1 MVDRLA
7 STDRPAA
14 GHPVGQPVGG
24 RGLDRDGYG
33 APQSRRRVTLV
44 EFGIFEQVAGVLAV
58 CVAAGALALV
68 LRQPLI
74 VGLLAAGIAVGPEV
88 LGLVES
94 TTEIELL
101 ATIGISLLLFV
112 VGLKLDVRLV
122 SKLGP
127 VALATGLGQVL
138 FTSLF
143 GYAIAVALGFDTVP
157 AVYIAVALTFSSTII
172 IVKLLT
178 DKRELEDLHGRIA
191 LGFLIVQDI
200 CVVLAM
206 IAITATGSAE
216 ADDLLGEFVGVIIRG
231 TLLLVAVALVG
242 KYIAPTVTH
251 LLARSSE
258 LLVLA
263 SVTWAVALAAIS
275 ILLGFSEEVGAFLA
289 GMSLASTPYREAI
302 SGRLTTLRD
311 FLLVFFFIELGT
323 QFELGTALDQLGAA
337 VVFSLFVLIG
347 NPIIV
352 MIIMGTMGY
361 RKRVSFK
368 AGLTV
373 AQISEFSLI
382 LVALGVA
389 QGQIGGEV
397 VGLVTAV
404 GLITI
409 SASTYL
415 IYGSDRIYERIEPM
429 LRVFERSTPGTNL
442 DLDDEKPEPEYVVVG
457 LGRFGATV
465 LDELRQRGDKVL
477 GVDFDPRS
485 VQSEQWDVPV
495 IYGDA
500 EDPDLPE
507 QLPLAATRWVIST
520 LRTREANLQL
530 INALHHHG
538 YTGKIAVAAED
549 LAVSE
554 ALERAGADLTI
565 RPLHIAARPLLVA
578 IHERDSGDALSD

>member
-1 MVDRLA
+1 MD
-7 STDRPAA
+7 
-14 GHPVGQPVGG
+14 VGV
-24 RGLDRDGYG
+24 
-33 APQSRRRVTLV
+33 
-44 EFGIFEQVAGVLAV
+44 FEQVAVVLGV
-58 CVAAGALALV
+58 CVAAGALALL

-74 VGLLAAGIAVGPEV
+74 VGLIAAGIAVGPEV
-88 LGLVES
+88 LGLVEATS
-94 TTEIELL
+94 EIELL
-101 ATIGISLLLFV
+101 AKIGISLLLFV
-112 VGLKLDVRLV
+112 VGLKLDIRLV
-122 SKLGP
+122 KRLGP

-138 FTSLF
+138 FTSVIGF
-143 GYAIAVALGFDTVP
+143 AIAIGLGFDVVP
-157 AVYIAVALTFSSTII
+157 AAYIAVALTFSSTII

-178 DKRELEDLHGRIA
+178 DKRELDDLHGKIA

-200 CVVLAM
+200 VVVLAM
-206 IAITATGSAE
+206 IVITATGSGAE
-216 ADDLLGEFVGVIIRG
+216 GGVVNEIVGVVLRGAVLLIFVG
-231 TLLLVAVALVG
+231 LVG
-242 KYIAPTVTH
+242 RYVAPRVTH
-251 LLARSSE
+251 VLARSGE

-263 SVTWAVALAAIS
+263 AVMWAVGLASIS

-302 SGRLTTLRD
+302 SGRLSTLRD

-323 QFELGTALDQLGAA
+323 QFELASALDQLGAA
-337 VVFSLFVLIG
+337 VIFSLFVLIG

-352 MIIMGTMGY
+352 MVIMGFMRY

-389 QGQIGGEV
+389 QGQIGSDV

-404 GLITI
+404 GLVTI

-415 IYGSDRIYERIEPM
+415 IYSSDAIFDRIEPM
-429 LRVFERSTPGTNL
+429 LRIFEFRPPQPDL
-442 DLDDEKPEPEYVVVG
+442 DLDDGTPEPEFIVIG

-465 LDELRQRGDKVL
+465 VEGLRERGEDVL

-485 VQSEQWDVPV
+485 VIDDPQVPV

-507 QLPLAATRWVIST
+507 QLPLTRTRWVIST
-520 LRTREANLQL
+520 LRDLDSNRHLLSAFRQ
-530 INALHHHG
+530 HG
-538 YTGKIAVAAED
+538 YEGKIAVAADD
-549 LAVSE
+549 LANE
-554 ALERAGADLTI
+554 ELLQQIGADVAI
-565 RPLHIAARPLLVA
+565 RPLHEAAGPFLNR
-578 IHERDSGDALSD
+578 ICR

>member
-1 MVDRLA
+1 
-7 STDRPAA
+7 
-14 GHPVGQPVGG
+14 
-24 RGLDRDGYG
+24 
-33 APQSRRRVTLV
+33 LV
-44 EFGIFEQVAGVLAV
+44 EFGIFEQVAAVLAV
-58 CVAAGALALV
+58 CVAAGMLALL

-88 LGLVES
+88 LGLVEATS
-94 TTEIELL
+94 EIELL

-127 VALATGLGQVL
+127 VALATGLGQVV

-143 GYAIAVALGFDTVP
+143 GFAIAITLGFETVP

-178 DKRELEDLHGRIA
+178 DKRELEELHGRIA

-200 CVVLAM
+200 IVVLAM
-206 IAITATGSAE
+206 IAITATGTA
-216 ADDLLGEFVGVIIRG
+216 AGDDLFREFAGVVIRG
-231 TLLLVAVALVG
+231 ALLLTTVALFGRFV
-242 KYIAPTVTH
+242 APTVTH
-251 LLARSSE
+251 VLARSSE

-263 SVTWAVALAAIS
+263 SVTWAVALAAVS

-302 SGRLTTLRD
+302 SGRLSTLRD

-323 QFELGTALDQLGAA
+323 QFELGAALDQLGAA
-337 VVFSLFVLIG
+337 VVFALFVLIG

-352 MIIMGTMGY
+352 MIIMGVMGY
-361 RKRVSFK
+361 RKKVSFK

-404 GLITI
+404 GLLTI

-415 IYGSDRIYERIEPM
+415 IYGSDRIYRRIEPA
-429 LRVFERSTPGTNL
+429 LRVFERSEPKASL
-442 DLDDEKPEPEYVVVG
+442 DLGTERPAPEYVVVG

-465 LDELRQRGDKVL
+465 LEELQSRDDEVL

-485 VQSEQWDVPV
+485 VQPERWGVPV

-507 QLPLAATRWVIST
+507 QLPLEATRWVIST
-520 LRTREANLQL
+520 LRGRDANLHL
-530 INALHHHG
+530 ISSLRHHG
-538 YTGKIAVAAED
+538 YDGGIAVAAED
-549 LAVSE
+549 IE
-554 ALERAGADLTI
+554 AAELLRAAGADATI
-565 RPLHIAARPLLVA
+565 SPLHVAARPLMELL
-578 IHERDSGDALSD
+578 HRD

>member
-1 MVDRLA
+1 MRD
-7 STDRPAA
+7 PAP
-14 GHPVGQPVGG
+14 GGPLRTRCQPCGAVVGG
-24 RGLDRDGYG
+24 YLWWLRWRLSTEGK
-33 APQSRRRVTLV
+33 PRV
-44 EFGIFEQVAGVLAV
+44 EIGIFEQVAGVLAV
-58 CVAAGALALV
+58 CVAAGALALL

-94 TTEIELL
+94 TSEIELL
-101 ATIGISLLLFV
+101 AKIGISLLLFV

-143 GYAIAVALGFDTVP
+143 GFLIAIGLGFDTTP
-157 AVYIAVALTFSSTII
+157 AIYIAVALTFSSTII

-178 DKRELEDLHGRIA
+178 DKRELEELHGRIA

-200 CVVLAM
+200 VVVLAM
-206 IAITATGSAE
+206 IAITATGAAE
-216 ADDLLGEFVGVIIRG
+216 GDDLLGEFVGVILRG
-231 TLLLVAVALVG
+231 TLLLAAVAVFG
-242 KYIAPTVTH
+242 RYIAPRVTH
-251 LLARSSE
+251 VLARSSE

-275 ILLGFSEEVGAFLA
+275 IFLGFSEEVGAFLA

-323 QFELGTALDQLGAA
+323 QFELGSALDQLGAA
-337 VVFSLFVLIG
+337 IVFSLFVLIG

-352 MIIMGTMGY
+352 MIIMGLMGY

-389 QGQIGGEV
+389 QGQIGPEV

-415 IYGSDRIYERIEPM
+415 IYGSDRIYERIEPF
-429 LRVFERSTPGTNL
+429 LRVFERGEPGTNL
-442 DLDDEKPEPEYVVVG
+442 DLDGDRIEPEYVVVG
-457 LGRFGATV
+457 LGRFGSTV
-465 LDELRQRGDKVL
+465 LEELRQRGDEVL

-485 VQSEQWDVPV
+485 VQSDAWDVPV

-507 QLPLAATRWVIST
+507 QLPLSATRWVIST

-530 INALHHHG
+530 IGSLRGHG
-538 YTGKIAVAAED
+538 YTGGIAVAAED
-549 LAVSE
+549 HDMAEMLE
-554 ALERAGADLTI
+554 AAGADLTI
-565 RPLHIAARPLLVA
+565 RPLHIAARPLLA
-578 IHERDSGDALSD
+578 LIHERDGGPAVSE